1 MFHNLYKTGY
11 VLSKLCTFSRS
22 PEKLPYSYGVMG
34 FIAAVILSAKLH
46 VLSQLS
52 QLPNLT
58 VADSLQVGLSYLLL
72 LGLSLYFILKFQN
85 KADRWH
91 KIFLGL
97 LGTQLLLFL
106 VFYPFVLLQPSA
118 QLVAGMMHN
127 IWVFGVGGYIIHK
140 GLGVRIFSGVLLV
153 FVLELF
159 ANIPL
164 TLRLIDFVELAN
176 K

>member
-1 MFHNLYKTGY
+1 MFQNLYKTGY

-22 PEKLPYSYGVMG
+22 PEELPYSYGVMG
-34 FIAAVILSAKLH
+34 FIATVMLSAKLY
-46 VLSQLS
+46 VLSK
-52 QLPNLT
+52 LPNLT
-58 VADSLQVGLSYLLL
+58 IADSLQISLSYLLL

-85 KADRWH
+85 KAERWH
-91 KIFLGL
+91 KVFMGL

-106 VFYPFVLLQPSA
+106 VFYPFVLLQSSA
-118 QLVAGMMHN
+118 QVIAGMMHN

-140 GLGVRIFSGVLLV
+140 GLGVRVFSGVLLV

-164 TLRLIDFVELAN
+164 TMHLIDFAQLAD